1 MKYASDPKDIAERTH
16 PTIQVDLFYRTAG
29 NCLLLCVDTWS
40 KYPFIKPLKNKNQG
54 VLGEAIAEFLADLG
68 PFETVEIAYDNGPA
82 LSAGAR
88 MAKLIRSNN
97 GLRTI
102 LQPGKFYEKSRTAL
116 AERCIQTVRAQ
127 GKTLISHLQDRARVA
142 LDELHVLQ
150 S

>member
-29 NCLLLCVDTWS
+29 NCLLLC
-40 KYPFIKPLKNKNQG
+40 
-54 VLGEAIAEFLADLG
+54 
-68 PFETVEIAYDNGPA
+68 
-82 LSAGAR
+82 

-97 GLRTI
+97 GVRTI